1 MLDEEGRVPKGSDA
15 SWFNKVKKKYDSVGK
30 KAKSNWGK
38 LQHGKVG
45 KKSLVKTAQLH
56 ALKKKKEE
64 VDPVKA
70 MSTRFEGKMKSPLL
84 LVVPVLR
91 YCGTAV
97 LRYCGTAV
105 LWYCGTVVL
114 WYCVV

>member
-38 LQHGKVG
+38 LQYGKVR
-45 KKSLVKTAQLH
+45 KKSLANSVQLH
-56 ALKKKKEE
+56 ALKKKEE

-70 MSTRFEGKMKSPLL
+70 SSTRFEGEMKSALL
-84 LVVPVLR
+84 LL
-91 YCGTAV
+91 CNGHKIGCLT
-97 LRYCGTAV
+97 
-105 LWYCGTVVL
+105 
-114 WYCVV
+114 

>member
-15 SWFNKVKKKYDSVGK
+15 SWFNKVKKKYDSIGK

-56 ALKKKKEE
+56 ALKKKEEE

-70 MSTRFEGKMKSPLL
+70 MSTRFEGKMKS
-84 LVVPVLR
+84 R
-91 YCGTAV
+91 YCGTV
-97 LRYCGTAV
+97 V

-114 WYCVV
+114 CCVMA

>member
-56 ALKKKKEE
+56 ALKKKEEE

-84 LVVPVLR
+84 LVVLVVPVP
-91 YCGTAV
+91 
-97 LRYCGTAV
+97 RYCGTAV

-114 WYCVV
+114 CCVMA